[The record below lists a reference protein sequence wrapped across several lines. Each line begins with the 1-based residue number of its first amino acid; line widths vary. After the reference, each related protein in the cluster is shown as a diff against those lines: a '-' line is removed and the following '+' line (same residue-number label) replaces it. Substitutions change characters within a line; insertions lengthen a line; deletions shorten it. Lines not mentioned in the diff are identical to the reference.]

1 MSGALPSIAF
11 PYAHDGRGQTAAASG
26 DEHIRQLIEQV
37 LFTSPGER
45 VHRPTFGTGI
55 LQLVF
60 APASEQL
67 VATTQLLVQSAL
79 QTWLGDIIDVADVAV
94 ATRDGTLSVRVSY
107 VVRTTGNAAVAQFER
122 TT

>member
-11 PYAHDGRGQTAAASG
+11 PYAHDGRGRTAASSG
-26 DEHIRQLIEQV
+26 DAHVRELIEQV

-67 VATTQLLVQSAL
+67 LATTQLLVQSAL
-79 QTWLGDIIDVADVAV
+79 QTWLGDIISVSDVSV
-94 ATRDGTLSVRVSY
+94 ATSDGTLTVSVSY
-107 VVRTTGNAAVAQFER
+107 VVRASGNADVAQFER